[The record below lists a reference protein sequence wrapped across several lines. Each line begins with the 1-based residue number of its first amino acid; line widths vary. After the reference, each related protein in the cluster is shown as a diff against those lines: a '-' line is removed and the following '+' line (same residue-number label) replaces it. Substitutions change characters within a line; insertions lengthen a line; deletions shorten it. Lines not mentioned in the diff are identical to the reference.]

1 MKSISHP
8 VIIIHEP
15 TRHSAKLPPKYRFE
29 YDTAVDGGQVTL
41 TVSVMKIRNSF
52 LHFLF
57 GGDKTVRSLTRE
69 LPRNC
74 DTQAVATTL
83 EAKLVYGLFPNR

>member
-1 MKSISHP
+1 MNSISRP

-29 YDTAVDGGQVTL
+29 YNTAVDGEKVTL

-52 LHFLF
+52 LHFLLR
-57 GGDKTVRSLTRE
+57 GDKTVRSLTRE
-69 LPRNC
+69 MPRNY
-74 DTQAVATTL
+74 DSQAVGTTL
-83 EAKLVYGLFPNR
+83 QAKLAYELFPNR